1 MTKKI
6 AKDVNGMAYAEYLVL
21 VVALGLPVAAAF
33 VALGL
38 QLLDGYQHALGILTS
53 PIA

>member
-1 MTKKI
+1 
-6 AKDVNGMAYAEYLVL
+6 MAYAEYLVL

-38 QLLDGYQHALGILTS
+38 QLLDGYRHALSILTA